1 LTIRCKKC
9 RGVVPVRLTDED
21 VGPGSA
27 TCCNCGSKYRF
38 DVPEKSS
45 RPGRSLSERAQRLA
59 AHHGIDRPG
68 AYSVLLGIMTPDE
81 LRKLDDP
88 ASAPSCPAPDDDRRK
103 HHYDRAFQPAIDG
116 GKLTARQAAE
126 RGNREAYAG
135 ILSSRHGLTD
145 EEALAVADNRYSLL
159 EAIRLREQ
167 RKERETA
174 QPGVAGGRI
183 SRAAVLTAVLAVLA
197 VLAYSGFVTRN
208 RRATLAAGLT
218 PGMPRAVGAA
228 SVTTD
233 ERGRVVE
240 VIGPD
245 PRTVLRTY
253 CVEGSKNARFE
264 PLDVVPSSR
273 LGPGVRIG
281 LLRDPRHPDDLL
293 AISIREDRESNH
305 WRAGDGHRP
314 LVAAAAPVGAEQ
326 AVQKK

>member
-9 RGVVPVRLTDED
+9 RAVVPIRLTEED
-21 VGPGSA
+21 VGLGSVS
-27 TCCNCGSKYRF
+27 CSNCGSKYT
-38 DVPEKSS
+38 VNLPEKSS

-59 AHHGIDRPG
+59 AQHGIDRSG
-68 AYSVLLGIMTPDE
+68 AYSIILGIMTPDE
-81 LRKLDDP
+81 LRKLEDP
-88 ASAPSCPAPDDDRRK
+88 NPTPVAPDDDRRK
-103 HHYDRAFQPAIDG
+103 HHYDRAFRPAVDS

-135 ILSSRHGLTD
+135 ILSSRHGLAH
-145 EEALAVADNRYSLL
+145 EESLAVADNRCSLL

-174 QPGVAGGRI
+174 QPGVARGRI
-183 SRAAVLTAVLAVLA
+183 SRAAVLTAVLAVLV
-197 VLAYSGFVTRN
+197 VLAFSGFVTRD
-208 RRATLAAGLT
+208 RRTTIAPNAT

-233 ERGRVVE
+233 DSGRIVE

-245 PRTVLRTY
+245 PRTVLRTF
-253 CVEGSKNARFE
+253 CVEAAKDGRYE

-273 LGPGVRIG
+273 LGARARLG
-281 LLRDPRHPDDLL
+281 LFRDPRHPEDLL
-293 AISIREDRESNH
+293 AISILEDRESSH

-314 LVAAAAPVGAEQ
+314 LVASPAPVGAEQ